1 MHQIRMYKLPQT
13 MSSHKQSFK
22 DRVATVKEIV
32 DPVYVIE
39 SLGFKITNET
49 SKEVRAACIIHGGDN
64 DTAFR
69 VNKDLKTWTCF
80 THKCHEQYGNDMI
93 GLVRALKS
101 YTFMEALDYLENL
114 TGSKTISHQKLF
126 DFKRKRERQLF
137 INQFSSNKQCP
148 SSVDETKLK
157 YYKPFRSDF
166 FNSEGFSNETLD
178 YFEIAG
184 GYVDKDG
191 FIRDIIPI
199 HDDHG
204 KLVAYSLRDI
214 RPNVDSFRK
223 YKLTANFDKDQVLY
237 NLNRIREGLGDK
249 PLILV
254 EGFKSVWRLYDYG
267 IYNVVACMGA
277 GITMGQA
284 GLLFTYAHAGV
295 VTFFDNDMAGAEA
308 IGRTYD
314 LLKGRMKMYTEFIL
328 ETNDDGKGLDPADLT
343 KEQVYY
349 YLSNYV

>member
-1 MHQIRMYKLPQT
+1 MNSTKP
-13 MSSHKQSFK
+13 SFR
-22 DRVATVKEIV
+22 DRVDAVKDLL
-32 DPVYVIE
+32 DPIYVIE

-49 SKEVRAACIIHGGDN
+49 VKEVRAACIIHGGDN
-64 DTAFR
+64 ETAFR
-69 VNKDLKTWTCF
+69 VNKDRKTWTCF
-80 THKCHEQYGNDMI
+80 THKCHEQFGNDML
-93 GLVRALKS
+93 GLVRAIKS
-101 YTFMEALDYLENL
+101 CTFMEALDYLEDL
-114 TGSKTISHQKLF
+114 TGSKTMSHQKLF
-126 DFKRKRERQLF
+126 DYKRKRERQTF
-137 INQFSSNKQCP
+137 MSQFSNHNQRP

-166 FNSEGFSNETLD
+166 FNNEGFSNETLD
-178 YFEIAG
+178 HFEIAG

-199 HDDHG
+199 HDDRG

-214 RPNVDSFRK
+214 RPEADPFRK
-223 YKLTANFDKDQVLY
+223 YKLTTNFDKDQVLY
-237 NLNRIREGLGDK
+237 NLHRIRESVGNK

-267 IYNVVACMGA
+267 IHNVVACMGA

-284 GLLFTYAHAGV
+284 SLLFTYAHSGI
-295 VTFFDNDMAGAEA
+295 VTFFDNDLAGAEA

-328 ETNDDGKGLDPADLT
+328 EEDNTGKGLDPADLT

-349 YLSNYV
+349 YLSNYI